1 VSSGVFANR
10 TEAGRA
16 LADRLQHLRDRPG
29 LVVVGLPRGGVVVAA
44 EVAQRLGA
52 PLDALA
58 VRKVGAPGQPE
69 LAIGAVA
76 SGDVVIVHHSDIGY
90 LRLSPAT
97 VDLLVAQAR
106 AELTRREQLWRPV
119 DRPPRDLTGRTVVLV
134 DDGLA
139 TGATAEAAVG
149 AVRQRGARQVIV
161 AAPVAPPD
169 TVARLAPLVDE
180 VVVVHAP
187 PYFGSVGAW
196 YQDFDQTSDAE
207 VRELL
212 SASTP

>member
-1 VSSGVFANR
+1 
-10 TEAGRA
+10 
-16 LADRLQHLRDRPG
+16 
-29 LVVVGLPRGGVVVAA
+29 
-44 EVAQRLGA
+44 
-52 PLDALA
+52 
-58 VRKVGAPGQPE
+58 
-69 LAIGAVA
+69 
-76 SGDVVIVHHSDIGY
+76 
-90 LRLSPAT
+90 
-97 VDLLVAQAR
+97 
-106 AELTRREQLWRPV
+106 
-119 DRPPRDLTGRTVVLV
+119 VLV

-169 TVARLAPLVDE
+169 TVARLEPLVDE